1 MRKQVYTIQEVAEL
15 LRFSEQTVRDWARS
29 GQIKAVRPGLRA
41 WRVPRAE
48 VERLLAQFQIDDRVL
63 DDHSGGEYNP
73 SESRAPMPAPV
84 LKPTG

>member
-1 MRKQVYTIQEVAEL
+1 MRKQVYTIREVAQL
-15 LRFSEQTVRDWARS
+15 LRFSEQTIREWARD

-63 DDHSGGEYNP
+63 DDHPNDGYNP
-73 SESRAPMPAPV
+73 SDSRTPGLVAKPV
-84 LKPTG
+84 